1 MDPVSKIRLIIPAL
15 VLFLL
20 FMTMLWLAFEV
31 RNARKRQAMANL
43 ASIAWG
49 KPAQA
54 NIQKPRDLVLQ
65 RAFVKFA
72 QVTVSIGERINIFR
86 RMVTSVRMN
95 IRKAGI
101 IDKNALTYVIG
112 AKFFALPMAPVI
124 AVLVLS
130 PYDFYMKYSQIILI
144 SSAIF
149 GFFLPDI
156 WLTNLKQKRQEE
168 IAKNWADVLDVMLI
182 SVASGQSIEMA
193 MRKAVLEMATVAPE
207 LSKELTIT
215 LAELSLLEN
224 RSEAYRRL
232 AERVPFPFVKN
243 FVFDVIQSETLGTPL
258 GRALT
263 QIARENRIEKIQA
276 VEKKAAALGPKLTIP
291 MIFFF
296 FPILFIIIMAPALL

>member
-1 MDPVSKIRLIIPAL
+1 LDPASKIRLIIPVL

-20 FMTMLWLAFEV
+20 FVTMLWLAFEV
-31 RNARKRQAMANL
+31 RNARKRQAMGNL
-43 ASIAWG
+43 ASIARG
-49 KPAQA
+49 KPAQT
-54 NIQKPRDLVLQ
+54 NIQKPRDLVIQ

-72 QVTVSIGERINIFR
+72 QAIVSITERINIFR
-86 RMVTSVRMN
+86 RMITSVRMN

-101 IDKNALTYVIG
+101 IDKNALIYVIG
-112 AKFFALPMAPVI
+112 AKFLALPLAPTI
-124 AVLVLS
+124 TVLVLS
-130 PYDFYMKYSQIILI
+130 PYDLYLNNSQIILVL
-144 SSAIF
+144 SAIF
-149 GFFLPDI
+149 GFFLPDV
-156 WLTNLKQKRQEE
+156 WLTNLKQKRQKE

-182 SVASGQSIEMA
+182 AVVSGQSIEMA

-291 MIFFF
+291 MILFF
-296 FPILFIIIMAPALL
+296 FPILFIIIMAPAFL